1 MADAQRTRAN
11 RSFNTQKN
19 ESTTIFV
26 DFRHDNEKYQNNEKS
41 DAAYLKPMRAGDGKL
56 KISLPW
62 PNEKSDAVY
71 LKPMQAGDSKLK
83 ILLPWP

>member
-62 PNEKSDAVY
+62 PN
-71 LKPMQAGDSKLK
+71 L
-83 ILLPWP
+83 